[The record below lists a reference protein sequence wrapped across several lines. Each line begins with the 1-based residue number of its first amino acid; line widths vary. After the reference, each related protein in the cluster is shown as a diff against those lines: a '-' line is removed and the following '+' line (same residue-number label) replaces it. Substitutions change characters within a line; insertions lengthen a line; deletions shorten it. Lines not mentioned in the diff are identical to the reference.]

1 MTFLKGAALSL
12 LIATFSGT
20 ALASDDPI
28 DSRKKLMLS
37 TGGAAGAAVAMIRG
51 DVPFNPAI
59 ANSVFATM
67 NAVAHTYGDY
77 FPEGSMS
84 DDSEASPKIWE
95 DMAGFQS
102 ELTKFQEAAGAAIA
116 AKPQDLDAFK
126 AAFGQIGGSCKSC
139 HEGYRIEKQ

>member
-1 MTFLKGAALSL
+1 MTVLKGAALSL

-28 DSRKKLMLS
+28 DSRQKIMLS
-37 TGGAAGAAVAMIRG
+37 VGGAAGAAVAMIRG

-59 ANSVFATM
+59 ANAVFSTL
-67 NAVAHTYGDY
+67 NAAAHNYGDY
-77 FPEGSMS
+77 FPEGSED
-84 DDSEASPKIWE
+84 DDSKASPKIWE

-102 ELTKFQEAAGAAIA
+102 ELAKFQESAGAAVA
-116 AKPQDLDAFK
+116 AKPQDLEAFK

-139 HEGYRIEKQ
+139 HEGYRIEK